1 LTHGAYVERHCGELR
16 SVRLASVT
24 HFNRLSDPPTEIEPL
39 EPGLL
44 GEPRHDRIER
54 HRGDDEFVP
63 SHELAELLPYLLM
76 LIAAML
82 VTLLVQ

>member
-1 LTHGAYVERHCGELR
+1 MTHGAHVERHCGELR
-16 SVRLASVT
+16 KRQISLGDAFQPAERSAA
-24 HFNRLSDPPTEIEPL
+24 EIERL

-63 SHELAELLPYLLM
+63 LHELAELLH
-76 LIAAML
+76 
-82 VTLLVQ
+82 VTSLTRSSRRS